1 MGYLLITGPTFEPIT
16 LAQAKVHLKT
26 DPNDTSEDAFIGNLI
41 TSVREQAEW
50 YTRRVLCD
58 QTWELRQNIFDKA
71 RIDLEKTPVR
81 SITSIKY
88 IDLAGIEQTIP
99 TSPTCIYSLV
109 TGREPYAAQL
119 GIYLIWPVPR
129 GDQDGIKIRF
139 QCGYA
144 YPDPETPANII
155 DNIPASFKAAILLGI
170 GHLYE
175 HRESVVP
182 GGTFHEMPMG
192 FYDLLN
198 PYRLFTL

>member
-1 MGYLLITGPTFEPIT
+1 MGYILITGPAFEPIT

-26 DPNDTSEDAFIGNLI
+26 DPADTSEDTYIGGLI
-41 TSVREQAEW
+41 TAVREQAEW
-50 YTRRVLCD
+50 YTRRVLFD

-88 IDLAGIEQTIP
+88 ISIPGIEETVS
-99 TSPTCIYSLV
+99 TSIYSLV
-109 TGREPYAAQL
+109 QGREPYGVQL

-139 QCGYA
+139 QAGYA
-144 YPDPETPANII
+144 YYDSSTPPVLI
-155 DNIPASFKAAILLGI
+155 DNIPQSFKSAILLGI

-175 HRESVVP
+175 HRESIVA
-182 GGTFHEMPMG
+182 GGAFHEMPMG

>member
-1 MGYLLITGPTFEPIT
+1 MGYIMITGPAWEPIT
-16 LAQAKVHLKT
+16 LEQAKVHLKT
-26 DPNDTSEDAFIGNLI
+26 DPTDTSEDLYISGLI
-41 TSVREQAEW
+41 STAREQAEW
-50 YTRRVLCD
+50 YTRRVLVD
-58 QTWELRQNIFDKA
+58 QTWELRQNIFDRAK
-71 RIDLEKTPVR
+71 IDLEKTPVR

-88 IDLAGIEQTIP
+88 INLSGVEVSVDP
-99 TSPTCIYSLV
+99 SIYSLI
-109 TGREPYAAQL
+109 TGREPYAVQL

-139 QCGYA
+139 QAGYA
-144 YPDPETPANII
+144 YTDPEDPTKII
-155 DNIPASFKAAILLGI
+155 DNIPASFKSAILLGI

-182 GGTFHEMPMG
+182 GGSFHEMPMG